1 MITSSDSHSTVD
13 LGPHYA
19 ILPSGDA
26 ALQERYID
34 ATGASASRR
43 ASPTTPGRTTTSSR
57 SRSSAPSS
65 ASRSTPRSSRSDDA
79 RLHPVRQ
86 AGDRRGRHRS
96 GRRGAPQ
103 RLVDDRTGGR
113 AFRARVRG
121 LVGAQH
127 AVAVTNGTAALH
139 LAMLAAGVG
148 PGDEV
153 IVPTMTFAASANA
166 ARYVGADVV
175 FCDVRAD
182 TLSIDVEHG
191 ASLVTPRTKAI
202 VVVDYAGIPCD
213 LDEVMRLAEQHG
225 LVVIED
231 ACHAVG
237 ATYRGRPSAASPT
250 SRPSAS
256 TPSSTS
262 RPARAGWSRPMTRIW
277 TAVCDVCATM
287 ASTPTSAS
295 ARRPARGST
304 TLVELGYNFRLSDI
318 NAALGASQVTK
329 VPGWVERRREL
340 AAQYRELLRDLP
352 LTMLVEPDHVRAS
365 WHLFPI
371 LLDVET
377 GAPARSEVFAHLR
390 AAGIGVNVHYR
401 PLHLHTTFQQ
411 AAGGLRFPVAEAAYE
426 RLLSLPMWHG
436 LLDEEQGRV
445 VSETRSCAAA
455 RSRCP

>member
-1 MITSSDSHSTVD
+1 MRDFIPYGRQEIDEDDIAAVVEVLRGDWLTT
-13 LGPHYA
+13 GPA
-19 ILPSGDA
+19 V
-26 ALQERYID
+26 ERFE
-34 ATGASASRR
+34 
-43 ASPTTPGRTTTSSR
+43 
-57 SRSSAPSS
+57 
-65 ASRSTPRSSRSDDA
+65 
-79 RLHPVRQ
+79 L
-86 AGDRRGRHRS
+86 
-96 GRRGAPQ
+96 
-103 RLVDDRTGGR
+103 
-113 AFRARVRG
+113 AFAG

-139 LAMLAAGVG
+139 LAMLAAGIG

-182 TLSIDVEHG
+182 TLSIDVEQ
-191 ASLVTPRTKAI
+191 AEDLVTSRTKAI

-213 LDEVMRLAEQHG
+213 LDEVMALAERHG

-237 ATYRGRPSAASPT
+237 ATYRGRPVGSVAHL
-250 SRPSAS
+250 S
-256 TPSSTS
+256 TFSFHPVKHLTTGEGGMVTTAD
-262 RPARAGWSRPMTRIW
+262 PALNRRLRRLRNHGIDSDFRQRETAGTWEYD
-277 TAVCDVCATM
+277 A
-287 ASTPTSAS
+287 
-295 ARRPARGST
+295 
-304 TLVELGYNFRLSDI
+304 VELGYNFRLSDI

-371 LLDVET
+371 LLDVEA
-377 GAPARSEVFAHLR
+377 GPPARAQVFAHLR
-390 AAGIGVNVHYR
+390 AVGIGVNVHYR
-401 PLHLHTTFQQ
+401 PLHFHTTFQQ

-426 RLLSLPMWHG
+426 RILSLPMWHG
-436 LLDEEQGRV
+436 LVDEEQGRV
-445 VSETRSCAAA
+445 IAELAAA
-455 RSRCP
+455 LRRGADVLEA

>member
-1 MITSSDSHSTVD
+1 MRDFIPYGRQEIDEDDIAAVVEVLRGDWLTT
-13 LGPHYA
+13 GPA
-19 ILPSGDA
+19 V
-26 ALQERYID
+26 ERFE
-34 ATGASASRR
+34 
-43 ASPTTPGRTTTSSR
+43 
-57 SRSSAPSS
+57 
-65 ASRSTPRSSRSDDA
+65 
-79 RLHPVRQ
+79 L
-86 AGDRRGRHRS
+86 
-96 GRRGAPQ
+96 
-103 RLVDDRTGGR
+103 
-113 AFRARVRG
+113 AFAG
-121 LVGAQH
+121 LVGSQH

-139 LAMLAAGVG
+139 LAMLAAGIG

-182 TLSIDVEHG
+182 TLSIDVEQ
-191 ASLVTPRTKAI
+191 AEDLVTSRTKAI

-213 LDEVMRLAEQHG
+213 LDEVMALAERHG

-237 ATYRGRPSAASPT
+237 ATYRGRPVGSVAHL
-250 SRPSAS
+250 S
-256 TPSSTS
+256 TFSFHPVKHLTTGEGGMVTTAD
-262 RPARAGWSRPMTRIW
+262 PALNRRLRRLRNHGIDSDFRQRETAGTWEYD
-277 TAVCDVCATM
+277 A
-287 ASTPTSAS
+287 
-295 ARRPARGST
+295 
-304 TLVELGYNFRLSDI
+304 VELGYNFRLSDI

-377 GAPARSEVFAHLR
+377 GAPARSEVFARLR

-445 VSETRSCAAA
+445 IAELAAA
-455 RSRCP
+455 LRRGADVLEA

>member
-1 MITSSDSHSTVD
+1 MRDFIPYGRQEIDEDDIAAVVEVLRGDWLTT
-13 LGPHYA
+13 GPA
-19 ILPSGDA
+19 V
-26 ALQERYID
+26 ERFE
-34 ATGASASRR
+34 
-43 ASPTTPGRTTTSSR
+43 
-57 SRSSAPSS
+57 
-65 ASRSTPRSSRSDDA
+65 
-79 RLHPVRQ
+79 L
-86 AGDRRGRHRS
+86 
-96 GRRGAPQ
+96 
-103 RLVDDRTGGR
+103 
-113 AFRARVRG
+113 AFAG

-175 FCDVRAD
+175 FCDVRPD
-182 TLSIDVEHG
+182 TLSIDIER
-191 ASLVTPRTKAI
+191 AAELVTDRTKAI

-237 ATYRGRPSAASPT
+237 ATYRGRPVGSIAHLSTFSFHPVKHLTTGEGGMVTTADPDLDHRLRRLRGHGIDSDFRRREAAGT
-250 SRPSAS
+250 WEYDA
-256 TPSSTS
+256 
-262 RPARAGWSRPMTRIW
+262 
-277 TAVCDVCATM
+277 
-287 ASTPTSAS
+287 
-295 ARRPARGST
+295 
-304 TLVELGYNFRLSDI
+304 VELGYNFRLSDI
-318 NAALGASQVTK
+318 NAALGTSQVTK

-340 AAQYRELLRDLP
+340 AARYREHLRDLP
-352 LTMLVEPDHVRAS
+352 LTMLTEPDHVRAS

-371 LLDVET
+371 LLDGEA
-377 GAPARSEVFAHLR
+377 GAPARAQVFGYLR

-411 AAGGLRFPVAEAAYE
+411 AASGLRFPVAEAAYE

-445 VSETRSCAAA
+445 VAELSDALRRGASVLGE
-455 RSRCP
+455 